1 VTLLIIALAA
11 APALAIAV
19 FIYWKDKYD
28 PEPKKLLYTSFAL
41 GMASCLPAVLFT
53 ICFKALG
60 FDEASHDVLFSLVSC
75 IIAIGLSEEGSK
87 YLMVRYYA
95 FKKPAFNE
103 PFDGI
108 TYSVMVS
115 LGFATLENFLYVFK
129 SDSPLQV
136 ALLRMIFS
144 VPGHAA
150 FAVIMGYFLGLLK
163 MGKTHYGWVGL
174 FAAATVHGIFDF
186 CLFNAE
192 QYSGLMLFFIVV
204 FYLMMRFSLKAIRI
218 HQQQSPFKN
227 QH

>member
-95 FKKPAFNE
+95 F
-103 PFDGI
+103 
-108 TYSVMVS
+108 
-115 LGFATLENFLYVFK
+115 
-129 SDSPLQV
+129 
-136 ALLRMIFS
+136 
-144 VPGHAA
+144 
-150 FAVIMGYFLGLLK
+150 
-163 MGKTHYGWVGL
+163 
-174 FAAATVHGIFDF
+174 
-186 CLFNAE
+186 
-192 QYSGLMLFFIVV
+192 
-204 FYLMMRFSLKAIRI
+204 
-218 HQQQSPFKN
+218 
-227 QH
+227 